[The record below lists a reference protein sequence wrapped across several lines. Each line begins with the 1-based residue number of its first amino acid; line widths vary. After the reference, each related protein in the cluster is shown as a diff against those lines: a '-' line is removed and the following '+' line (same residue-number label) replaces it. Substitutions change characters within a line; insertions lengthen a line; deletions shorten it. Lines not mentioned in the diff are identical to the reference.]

1 MDIPQLGT
9 PLNNQQL
16 ELLNAIA
23 TNCRYTIIKMLIN
36 SQSGHPGGSLSTIDY
51 LTILYTFI
59 INQNNAPVVV
69 SNGHISPAVYSILAE
84 LNVVDKKRV
93 IENFRKA
100 NDVFEG
106 HINREVDGIW
116 YGTGPLAIGGSV
128 ATGFA
133 HAQKLENSANNNSEK
148 VYLIMG
154 DGENQEGQ
162 AYEMMNYANKYK
174 LNNLILFIDYN
185 RVQLTASLDEVMP
198 TNLKGHYE
206 ASGWEIIEVDGH
218 NFNEM
223 WEALNRAHQA
233 TKPVCI
239 IGHTIMGKGISFMEA
254 TGKNDEATWHGK
266 APSPEQGTESLNEV
280 TITEAQK
287 QIIADF
293 LSQNS
298 SKIQTTHPGSS
309 LKTNNINSGTPIL
322 YTSDTSTDCRSAYGA
337 ALKDLATLNP
347 DVLAITADLEESVKT
362 AGVKAVDPNRHI
374 DVGIAEQHMV
384 SLAGGLSLMGKVP
397 FCSTFG
403 AFMSS
408 RAKDQA
414 RVNDINQTNVKMVAT
429 HCGLSVGEDGPTH
442 QAIDDISSF
451 LGFFHTE
458 IIEPIDPNQTDRII
472 RYIAKTYGNFYVRMG
487 RAKTPVIKKAD
498 GTPFY
503 DENYEFKPGQADIIE
518 TGDKVTIVAC
528 GPMLAYAQKA
538 IQELNLSGQIE
549 LIAVSSFR
557 TLDTKTLATSL
568 QKTGKLITIQD
579 HNVNTGIGMLI
590 DRLLAES
597 GILAKRLHLG
607 VKNYQLS
614 GTADELYEKAGLGVN
629 AIKEAISKFNWF
641 IDKNKKTH

>member
-1 MDIPQLGT
+1 
-9 PLNNQQL
+9 
-16 ELLNAIA
+16 
-23 TNCRYTIIKMLIN
+23 
-36 SQSGHPGGSLSTIDY
+36 
-51 LTILYTFI
+51 
-59 INQNNAPVVV
+59 
-69 SNGHISPAVYSILAE
+69 
-84 LNVVDKKRV
+84 
-93 IENFRKA
+93 
-100 NDVFEG
+100 
-106 HINREVDGIW
+106 
-116 YGTGPLAIGGSV
+116 
-128 ATGFA
+128 
-133 HAQKLENSANNNSEK
+133 
-148 VYLIMG
+148 
-154 DGENQEGQ
+154 
-162 AYEMMNYANKYK
+162 
-174 LNNLILFIDYN
+174 
-185 RVQLTASLDEVMP
+185 
-198 TNLKGHYE
+198 
-206 ASGWEIIEVDGH
+206 
-218 NFNEM
+218 
-223 WEALNRAHQA
+223 
-233 TKPVCI
+233 
-239 IGHTIMGKGISFMEA
+239 
-254 TGKNDEATWHGK
+254 
-266 APSPEQGTESLNEV
+266 
-280 TITEAQK
+280 
-287 QIIADF
+287 
-293 LSQNS
+293 
-298 SKIQTTHPGSS
+298 
-309 LKTNNINSGTPIL
+309 
-322 YTSDTSTDCRSAYGA
+322 
-337 ALKDLATLNP
+337 
-347 DVLAITADLEESVKT
+347 
-362 AGVKAVDPNRHI
+362 
-374 DVGIAEQHMV
+374 VGIAEQHMV

-538 IQELNLSGQIE
+538 IQELNLNGQIE

-629 AIKEAISKFNWF
+629 AIKEAISKFN
-641 IDKNKKTH
+641 

>member
-23 TNCRYTIIKMLIN
+23 TNCRHTIIKMLIN

-84 LNVVDKKRV
+84 LGVVDKQRV

-162 AYEMMNYANKYK
+162 AYEMMNYANKYE

-206 ASGWEIIEVDGH
+206 ASGWEVIEVDGH
-218 NFNEM
+218 NFSEM
-223 WEALNRAHQA
+223 WEALKQAHQA

-254 TGKNDEATWHGK
+254 TGKTDEATWHGK
-266 APSPEQGTESLNEV
+266 APSPEQGTESLTEV
-280 TITEAQK
+280 TITETQ
-287 QIIADF
+287 QQLITDF
-293 LSQNS
+293 LNQNP
-298 SKIQTTHPGSS
+298 SKIKTTHPGSS
-309 LKTNNINSGTPIL
+309 LKTNNINTGTPIL

-472 RYIAKTYGNFYVRMG
+472 RYITKTYGNFYVRMG

-538 IQELNLSGQIE
+538 IQELNLSGQVE

-568 QKTGKLITIQD
+568 QKTGKLITVQD
-579 HNVNTGIGMLI
+579 HNVNTGIGMLT
-590 DRLLAES
+590 DRFLAES
-597 GILAKRLHLG
+597 GIVAKRHHLG

-614 GTADELYEKAGLGVN
+614 GTADELYEKAGLGVS
-629 AIKEAISKFNWF
+629 AIKEAISGL
-641 IDKNKKTH
+641 I